1 MYSSIREEIPGNLKR
16 ERKER
21 MSEETWT
28 FMEEIRVLKGKM
40 EAELRQGTKSWPH
53 LAKCFWQEPE
63 GVLNNHQAAHNCK
76 V

>member
-1 MYSSIREEIPGNLKR
+1 MLKA
-16 ERKER
+16 
-21 MSEETWT
+21 
-28 FMEEIRVLKGKM
+28 KM

-63 GVLNNHQAAHNCK
+63 GMGTNHQAAYKGK